1 MSLHHCY
8 IYIYVYVLKF
18 NLSQTVSN
26 RGYFFFLKCIYL
38 NRITKYL
45 TYVIENRS
53 ESFILFYF
61 IPHSALIGVFSIVL
75 FFFFTRFLFVLF
87 CFKSLLSLSQFL
99 FFHIFSFFLSLSVY
113 EQSLVSTIFFPSPFW
128 VEWNSIVLSK

>member
-18 NLSQTVSN
+18 NLNQTVSN

-75 FFFFTRFLFVLF
+75 
-87 CFKSLLSLSQFL
+87 L
-99 FFHIFSFFLSLSVY
+99 FFHIFSLFLSLSVY
-113 EQSLVSTIFFPSPFW
+113 EQSLVSTFFF
-128 VEWNSIVLSK
+128 LSLLFGLNGIQSFYQNKRGH